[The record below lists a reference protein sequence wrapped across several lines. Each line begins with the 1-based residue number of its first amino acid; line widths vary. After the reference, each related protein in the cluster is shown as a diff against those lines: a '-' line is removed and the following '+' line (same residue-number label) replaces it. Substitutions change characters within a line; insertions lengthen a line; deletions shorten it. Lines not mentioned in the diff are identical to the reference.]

1 MKKLRIKNPNR
12 QLWLIFSFCI
22 FCILAITIS
31 IFLTTVLV
39 LAQMGYL
46 TDINSA
52 SQSLPIIFSAI
63 ASLPIGAL
71 LTMVL
76 VHIPLKPVNRLA
88 NGMKRLAEGH
98 FDERVEL
105 GNIRVYRELSESFNT
120 LAQELEHTEMLR
132 SDFINHFSHEF
143 KTPIVSIRGFARILQ
158 RGGLSRKEEQEYLD
172 IIVEESTRLSAMATN
187 VLYLTKVENQS
198 ILTDLSEFNLSEQ
211 LRRCVLMLER
221 KWTDKSLAVEAVFGE
236 HMICA
241 NEALLKEVWL
251 NLLDNAIKFSSA
263 SAGISVQIHPAGDS
277 LSVTIANHGPMI
289 PEDQK
294 KRLFDKFWQG
304 DASHASDG
312 AGVGLSIVRQAVR
325 LHKGSVEV
333 QSSEEKTAF
342 IVTLPRK
349 QEAE

>member
-1 MKKLRIKNPNR
+1 MKRIRIKNPNR

-46 TDINSA
+46 TDITSA

-76 VHIPLKPVNRLA
+76 VHIPLKPVNRLV
-88 NGMKRLAEGH
+88 NSMKRLSEGH

-105 GNIRVYRELSESFNT
+105 GSIRVYRELADSFNT
-120 LAQELEHTEMLR
+120 LAGELEHTEMLR

-158 RGGLSRKEEQEYLD
+158 RGGLSREEEQEYLD
-172 IIVEESTRLSAMATN
+172 IIVEESTRLSSMATN
-187 VLYLTKVENQS
+187 VLHLTKVENQS
-198 ILTDLSEFNLSEQ
+198 ILTDVTEFNLSEQ
-211 LRRCVLMLER
+211 LRRCILMLEK
-221 KWTDKSLAVEAVFGE
+221 KWTDKELSIEAVFGE
-236 HMICA
+236 HSICA
-241 NEALLKEVWL
+241 NEPLLKEVWL
-251 NLLDNAIKFSSA
+251 NLLDNAIKFSPVSA
-263 SAGISVQIHPAGDS
+263 RVHVQLHPAGDS
-277 LSVTIANHGPMI
+277 LAVTIANHGPVI
-289 PEDQK
+289 PEEQS

-304 DASHASDG
+304 DASHASEG

-325 LHKGSVEV
+325 LHKGSIDVE
-333 QSSEEKTAF
+333 STAENTAF
-342 IVTLPRK
+342 TVTLPKK
-349 QEAE
+349 QDES

>member
-88 NGMKRLAEGH
+88 NGMKRLSEGH

-105 GNIRVYRELSESFNT
+105 GSIRVYRELSESFNT
-120 LAQELEHTEMLR
+120 LASELERTEMLR
-132 SDFINHFSHEF
+132 SDFVNHFSHEF
-143 KTPIVSIRGFARILQ
+143 KTPIVSIRGFAKQLERDDLTDEQ
-158 RGGLSRKEEQEYLD
+158 RKEYTR
-172 IIVEESTRLSAMATN
+172 IIVAESERLANMSAN
-187 VLYLTKVENQS
+187 VLLLTKLENQQ
-198 ILTDLSEFNLSEQ
+198 IITDKSVYALDEQ
-211 LRRCVLMLER
+211 LRSCILLM
-221 KWTDKSLAVEAVFGE
+221 
-236 HMICA
+236 
-241 NEALLKEVWL
+241 
-251 NLLDNAIKFSSA
+251 
-263 SAGISVQIHPAGDS
+263 
-277 LSVTIANHGPMI
+277 
-289 PEDQK
+289 
-294 KRLFDKFWQG
+294 
-304 DASHASDG
+304 
-312 AGVGLSIVRQAVR
+312 
-325 LHKGSVEV
+325 
-333 QSSEEKTAF
+333 EK
-342 IVTLPRK
+342 
-349 QEAE
+349 

>member
-46 TDINSA
+46 TDITSA

-88 NGMKRLAEGH
+88 NGMKRLSEGH

-105 GNIRVYRELSESFNT
+105 GSIRVYRELSESFNT
-120 LAQELEHTEMLR
+120 LASELERTEMLR
-132 SDFINHFSHEF
+132 SDFVNHFSHEF
-143 KTPIVSIRGFARILQ
+143 KTPIVSIRGFAKILK
-158 RGGLSRKEEQEYLD
+158 RGGLTREEEQEYLD
-172 IIVEESTRLSAMATN
+172 IIVDESTRLSTMATN
-187 VLYLTKVENQS
+187 VLSLTKVENQS
-198 ILTDLSEFNLSEQ
+198 ILTDVTEFNLSEQ
-211 LRRCVLMLER
+211 LRRCVLMLEK
-221 KWTDKSLAVEAVFGE
+221 KWTDKALTIEAVFGE
-236 HMICA
+236 HRICA
-241 NEALLKEVWL
+241 NEQLLKEVWL
-251 NLLDNAIKFSSA
+251 NLLDNAIKFSPVSA
-263 SAGISVQIHPAGDS
+263 DIGVHIHPAGDG
-277 LSVTIANHGPMI
+277 LAVTVSNHGPMI
-289 PEDQK
+289 PEEHQ

-312 AGVGLSIVRQAVR
+312 TGVGLSIVRQVVR
-325 LHKGSVEV
+325 LHRGSIEV